1 MAELSIGLLGSGYMG
16 MTYAECI
23 DKYNTRGRLA
33 AISGGT
39 RAPGLAEK
47 HGVPYEATYEGL
59 LARPD
64 VQAVLI
70 ATPHTAHRDQVVAAA
85 KAGKHVLVEKPM
97 STNVAD
103 CTTMIEAC
111 KAAGVRLEVIQTLR
125 FRGTLKRAKELI
137 DKGAIGEVRMMSGRS
152 LFGGY
157 VADEKHWA
165 AHPDEGGAY
174 LDMGVHNFDIMRFL
188 LSSEPKRLFS
198 YYTSYDAPV
207 HQGLNAMT
215 EVLFKNGVM
224 VQQWMSYQMPSS
236 GLPDSGHR
244 YWVVGSKGILDID
257 GYGKLLLST
266 DGKWELIWEQPA
278 IDYVN
283 RPLEA
288 TRLEAFFTQTQDF
301 IDDVLD
307 NRPETVSGEDG
318 RAAVAMVE
326 AGRRSAHTGQAVE
339 FD

>member
-1 MAELSIGLLGSGYMG
+1 MAELGIGLLGSGYMG
-16 MTYAECI
+16 MTYAESI
-23 DKYNTRGRLA
+23 QKYNTRGRLV

-47 HGVPYEATYEGL
+47 HGVPYEPTYEGM

-64 VQAVLI
+64 LDAVLI
-70 ATPHTAHRDQVVAAA
+70 ATPHTAHLSQVVAAA
-85 KAGKHVLVEKPM
+85 EAGKHVLVEKPM

-111 KAAGVRLEVIQTLR
+111 RKAGVRLQVIQTLR
-125 FRGTLKRAKELI
+125 FRGTLKRAKEQI
-137 DKGAIGEVRMMSGRS
+137 EQGAIGEMRMMSGRS

-165 AHPDEGGAY
+165 AQPDEGGAY

-188 LSSEPKRLFS
+188 TGSEPKRIFS
-198 YYTSYDAPV
+198 WYTSYDAPL
-207 HQGLNAMT
+207 HQGLNAMH
-215 EVLFKNGVM
+215 EVVFQNGV
-224 VQQWMSYQMPSS
+224 VCQQWMSYQMPSPN
-236 GLPDSGHR
+236 LPDSGHR
-244 YWVVGSKGILDID
+244 YWVVGSEGILDID
-257 GYGKLLLST
+257 GYGKLLLGR

-278 IDYVN
+278 IDFVN

-288 TRLEAFFTQTQDF
+288 TRLEAFFTQTQAF

-307 NRPETVSGEDG
+307 NKPDTVSGEDG

-339 FD
+339 M